1 MVVRGEQRGDPALV
15 GVAEHACPFRLTENV
30 LRQGVHINTLL
41 VQAVLEVPEFHH
53 LISLDERR
61 ALTPLSWV

>member
-15 GVAEHACPFRLTENV
+15 GVTENACPFRLTENV

-41 VQAVLEVPEFHH
+41 VQAVLEVPEFHY